1 MADGAGV
8 EGAVALD
15 GRVDVG
21 VVVDAGLVD
30 GDAAAG
36 LAADVPRRRRPQAPS
51 PQDRVQCSH
60 FCWISSR
67 CLLSLN
73 SCTGRINEHQPQE
86 AMDAAAAATHLSLN
100 FSLS

>member
-1 MADGAGV
+1 MQLDQRRLRGYVQSDDVADGAGV

-60 FCWISSR
+60 WRDTYAIQFK
-67 CLLSLN
+67 
-73 SCTGRINEHQPQE
+73 Q
-86 AMDAAAAATHLSLN
+86 M
-100 FSLS
+100 